1 MRKSIHASVTHSH
14 THTSFSA
21 LSPSHLFL
29 ISSSLLSPYSL
40 LHTQLERHLAMKGGD
55 CPLAEVDCPFKVY
68 GCSFVVRSSTKWSLK
83 LPLGQALSHHKQ
95 EAGFIYVN
103 SV

>member
-14 THTSFSA
+14 THTSFST

-29 ISSSLLSPYSL
+29 SSSSLLSPYSL

-68 GCSFVVRSSTKWSLK
+68 GCSFVVRHLTELSTVGPVLI
-83 LPLGQALSHHKQ
+83 A
-95 EAGFIYVN
+95 
-103 SV
+103 